1 MITDEKR
8 REIAGNLRYC
18 AEMCNNAG
26 VGVLDSDVLNA
37 LDIHCGDTDG
47 VSSAYDVEKL
57 ADLIDRPTA
66 RNIADF
72 DRESFKCSRCGYRV
86 LSIDGAPDAAKLVA
100 PEGGVIDF
108 GYCPNCDSEVVD
120 DARL

>member
-18 AEMCNNAG
+18 AEMCHST
-26 VGVLDSDVLNA
+26 GVLDSDVLNA

-57 ADLIDRPTA
+57 ADLIDRQTCKIILARELRTA
-66 RNIADF
+66 YGKPITEINGYIL
-72 DRESFKCSRCGYRV
+72 SCGHQAV
-86 LSIDGAPDAAKLVA
+86 GFEKPM
-100 PEGGVIDF
+100 
-108 GYCPNCDSEVVD
+108 YCPKCGAAIHNG
-120 DARL
+120 

>member
-8 REIAGNLRYC
+8 REIVGNLRYC
-18 AEMCNNAG
+18 AEMCHD
-26 VGVLDSDVLNA
+26 VGVLDSDILNA

-57 ADLIDRPTA
+57 ADLIDRPTC
-66 RNIADF
+66 NDVADF
-72 DRESFKCSRCGYRV
+72 DHESFKCSRCGYRV
-86 LSIDGAPDAAKLVA
+86 LSIDGSPDAAKLVA

-108 GYCPNCDSEVVD
+108 GYCPNCGAEVVD
-120 DARL
+120 E